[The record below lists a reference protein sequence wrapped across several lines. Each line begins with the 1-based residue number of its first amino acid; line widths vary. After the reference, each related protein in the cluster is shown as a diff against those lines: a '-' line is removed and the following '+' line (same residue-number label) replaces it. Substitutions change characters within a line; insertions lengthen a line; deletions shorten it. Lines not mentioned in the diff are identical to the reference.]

1 MKMLN
6 KKTMQLSLKEARE
19 MFEGNMQEKLNANGK
34 KNTKK
39 ILDKIKGKRSGC
51 VVMINENTESMGYL
65 IWLQNIVKKFKVCEP
80 LLVGKKMSI
89 YYCK

>member
-6 KKTMQLSLKEARE
+6 EKTMQLSLKEARE
-19 MFEGNMQEKLNANGK
+19 MFEGNMQKKLNSNGK
-34 KNTKK
+34 KNVKK
-39 ILDKIKGKRSGC
+39 VLDKIAGKRTGYI
-51 VVMINENTESMGYL
+51 VFIKEDTDIMGYM

-80 LLVGKKMSI
+80 LLVGKQMSF